1 VKVSLEI
8 SVRVE
13 CSWRYGVMG
22 VYRDRDLPVVRV
34 YPLPFVRITI
44 EWGSEVA
51 E

>member
-1 VKVSLEI
+1 MRDFTL
-8 SVRVE
+8 RME

-22 VYRDRDLPVVRV
+22 VYKDRKRPVVRV

-44 EWGSEVA
+44 EWGSEVT